1 MKYATFLVIVIFS
14 FSCNKEASF
23 EIEKRNVS
31 ALNKENIGF
40 IKNESFMML
49 YKTFYFSMR
58 NLHAIKDDT
67 LRPLHVFLRAELTR
81 SFAYFFIQNPQF
93 VELNSIERNTAFS
106 IYKQELIKNKSLLV
120 KVLNMDTALNMNN
133 FGLVYSNQLND
144 FKTHNYISRVS
155 NEELFGCVLEAIGGA
170 IASYGDA
177 INDIRRLI
185 SYGYSGRILLD
196 ATLDIVS
203 SASPWWKV
211 AGLTISFGACI
222 YSAYD

>member
-1 MKYATFLVIVIFS
+1 
-14 FSCNKEASF
+14 
-23 EIEKRNVS
+23 
-31 ALNKENIGF
+31 
-40 IKNESFMML
+40 
-49 YKTFYFSMR
+49 
-58 NLHAIKDDT
+58 

-81 SFAYFFIQNPQF
+81 SLAYFFIQNPQF
-93 VELNSIERNTAFS
+93 VELNSIDRNTAFS

-133 FGLVYSNQLND
+133 SGLVYSNQLND
-144 FKTHNYISRVS
+144 FKTHNNISRVS